1 MTNLKTI
8 PILVTHAC
16 ERLSSLGIFGKHE
29 SVEIS
34 NRKRENGLV
43 QNVRFDGGNIK
54 APTARE
60 GQKHQPLFLLQV
72 EARVTTS
79 FRDDLVASWR
89 VLDNIETYFQ
99 KCIEPTPK
107 KHISLRTF
115 PTDSFDTPGD
125 MERERLTD
133 CLAPPDPPKKPPCA
147 GKKHVWAD
155 LWASPLGRTHPFF
168 CVCVRSRSQRS

>member
-54 APTARE
+54 APTAQE

-79 FRDDLVASWR
+79 FRDDLVAAWNMFGQ
-89 VLDNIETYFQ
+89 VL
-99 KCIEPTPK
+99 K
-107 KHISLRTF
+107 RTF
-115 PTDSFDTPGD
+115 RSA
-125 MERERLTD
+125 LN
-133 CLAPPDPPKKPPCA
+133 L
-147 GKKHVWAD
+147 
-155 LWASPLGRTHPFF
+155 PLKNTSRFELFQLILSTHPETWNE
-168 CVCVRSRSQRS
+168 RD